1 MKKKEVDNNLC
12 ELLEEDVRTELAKI
26 IRTIEMSVL
35 AKGRGNLKASPV
47 LRLYDYKQ
55 LNVEFLMEEHKRI
68 LDKTSKLSSA
78 MRQAI
83 ENIMNGAIQRVAVK
97 KEKNSTRKTKTMD
110 SKKRLNDLFKEVT
123 ELVPTIISIG
133 RTKEGYGL
141 MMMNSE
147 QEGTQQKEEDISVCL
162 SAMMQYSEQVRNIF
176 LASVCHFMQ
185 THPDY
190 QQKMI
195 DAIKLMQ
202 KAQWN

>member
-97 KEKNSTRKTKTMD
+97 KVKELYEENKDNGQQEK
-110 SKKRLNDLFKEVT
+110 T
-123 ELVPTIISIG
+123 E
-133 RTKEGYGL
+133 
-141 MMMNSE
+141 
-147 QEGTQQKEEDISVCL
+147 
-162 SAMMQYSEQVRNIF
+162 
-176 LASVCHFMQ
+176 
-185 THPDY
+185 
-190 QQKMI
+190 
-195 DAIKLMQ
+195 
-202 KAQWN
+202 